1 MQRTLTVP
9 PSEAEVA
16 RAAEE
21 ISGGALARVR
31 VELWP
36 RGRSHH
42 AYLLTAPSGE
52 QFLFKVHRR
61 PHAGRMRRFLHLAE
75 LLQARD
81 VPHAIVRWHDVERRT
96 LDVPYYI
103 QDFLAGEDAARSA
116 GSLSF
121 ADQSRV
127 GAELGAGLRKMHRV
141 EYVDTPMPWATEFDD
156 RLRTRAAE
164 CRFLDAL
171 DQASSASVFAYYEA
185 RRDALEGV
193 ERRLTHDDL
202 SLANLLLQRR
212 GNGWHFVAFLDFERA
227 RGRDPLLDVV
237 RLKTWTLPTLPGVLS
252 PFRDAYAEVDDDVTR
267 RREDIYEV
275 YLLLAGIV
283 WYRQN
288 ELLERERFC
297 RDRLEGWL
305 ARHGGTNRHGA

>member
-1 MQRTLTVP
+1 MRTLTVP
-9 PSEAEVA
+9 PSADEVA
-16 RAAEE
+16 QAADE

-31 VELWP
+31 VEPWL

-42 AYLLTAPSGE
+42 AYVLTTPAGE
-52 QFLFKVHRR
+52 RFLFKVHRR

-75 LLQARD
+75 LLQVRR
-81 VPHAIVRWHDVERRT
+81 VPHAAVRWYDVDKRT

-103 QDFLAGEDAARSA
+103 QDFISGEDAARSLGA
-116 GSLSF
+116 LSF
-121 ADQSRV
+121 SDQHR
-127 GAELGAGLRKMHRV
+127 AAEELGTGLRIMHRT
-141 EYVDTPMPWATEFDD
+141 EYVDTPMPWSTELDD

-171 DQASSASVFAYYEA
+171 DQASHEVVIRHYEE
-185 RRDALEGV
+185 RRDSLDGV

-212 GNGWHFVAFLDFERA
+212 ADGWHFAAFLDFERA

-237 RLKTWTLPTLPGVLS
+237 RLESWTLPAYPAMVA
-252 PFRDAYAEVDDDVTR
+252 PFRDAYAAFDDQHTR
-267 RREDIYEV
+267 RRAEIYEV

-288 ELLERERFC
+288 ELPERERFC
-297 RDRLEGWL
+297 RDRLSAWL
-305 ARHGGTNRHGA
+305 GER

>member
-1 MQRTLTVP
+1 MRTLTVP
-9 PSEAEVA
+9 PSQDEVA
-16 RAAEE
+16 QAADE

-31 VELWP
+31 VEPWP

-42 AYLLTAPSGE
+42 AYVLTTPSGE

-61 PHAGRMRRFLHLAE
+61 PHAGRMRRFLHLAN
-75 LLQARD
+75 LLKERR
-81 VPHAIVRWHDVERRT
+81 VPHPAVRWYDVDKRT

-103 QDFLAGEDAARSA
+103 QDFISGEDAARSL

-121 ADQSRV
+121 TDQHRV
-127 GAELGAGLRKMHRV
+127 GEELGMGLRIMHRV
-141 EYVDTPMPWATEFDD
+141 EYVDTPMPWSTELDD

-171 DQASSASVFAYYEA
+171 DQESHARVIAHYEG
-185 RRDALEGV
+185 RREALDGV

-202 SLANLLLQRR
+202 NLANLLLQRR
-212 GNGWHFVAFLDFERA
+212 ADGWHFVAFLDFERA
-227 RGRDPLLDVV
+227 RGRDPLIDLV
-237 RLKTWTLPTLPGVLS
+237 RLESWTLLPDCPAMLA
-252 PFRDAYAEVDDDVTR
+252 PFRDTYAHFEDDR
-267 RREDIYEV
+267 ARQRAEIYEV

-288 ELLERERFC
+288 ELPERERFC
-297 RDRLEGWL
+297 RDRLVAWL
-305 ARHGGTNRHGA
+305 SAH

>member
-1 MQRTLTVP
+1 MRTLTVP
-9 PSEAEVA
+9 PSADEVA
-16 RAAEE
+16 QAADE

-31 VELWP
+31 VEPWT

-42 AYLLTAPSGE
+42 AYVLTTPAGE
-52 QFLFKVHRR
+52 RFLFKVHRR

-75 LLQARD
+75 LLQTRR
-81 VPHAIVRWHDVERRT
+81 VPHAAVRWYDVDKRT
-96 LDVPYYI
+96 LEVPYYI
-103 QDFLAGEDAARSA
+103 QDFITGEDAARSL

-121 ADQSRV
+121 TDQHRV
-127 GAELGAGLRKMHRV
+127 AEELGTGLRIMHRT
-141 EYVDTPMPWATEFDD
+141 EYVDTPMPWATELDD

-171 DQASSASVFAYYEA
+171 DQASHDVVIRHYEE
-185 RRDALEGV
+185 RRDALDGV

-202 SLANLLLQRR
+202 NLANLLLQRR
-212 GNGWHFVAFLDFERA
+212 ADGWHFVAFLDFERA

-237 RLKTWTLPTLPGVLS
+237 RLETWTLPACPAMLA
-252 PFRDAYAEVDDDVTR
+252 PFRDSYAAVTDERALR
-267 RREDIYEV
+267 RAEIYEI

-288 ELLERERFC
+288 DLAERERFC
-297 RDRLEGWL
+297 RDRLARWL
-305 ARHGGTNRHGA
+305 GER